1 MEISGVAMSEISSWL
16 ERSAVLVG
24 DTLGSADFYLQLIVI
39 GITAAVAW
47 GLASVARRRIG
58 GADAGDDATR
68 KGKLKTQ
75 VASLSYAVRD
85 LLFPVFNAIL
95 LGVAVAVSEGFFD
108 HKWLVQFVQGMNFL
122 AVNYL
127 VATRISSSAAVRFF
141 SLFVLTPVF
150 LLYAVSLLGDVV
162 ELLDGVRFVIGNIEL
177 TLYAVIRTAIFGAVL
192 FWLGRLSNTTG
203 QTLIRQR
210 VNFDDATTELV
221 AKLYQIALVVVIG
234 VLLFQIAGIDISALL
249 VFGGAIGVG
258 LGFGLQQIASNF
270 ISGMIIL
277 FDRSVTVGDYIEL
290 EDGRA
295 GTIRELTMRSATL
308 ETFDGKDIMVPNE
321 TFITTT
327 FTNWT
332 HNNKKQRYPLVFEVA
347 YDTDLEALFPILRD
361 VVASH
366 PMVLSGDNVPFEERP
381 DAEIQAFN
389 DSGIE
394 ILVEF
399 WMEGIDDGKNRVGGD
414 LLLMIW
420 TALKEHGIEIPFP
433 HRVVMVKNED
443 DTPASAA
450 RPATRPKPA
459 PKAKPR
465 PRKRG

>member
-1 MEISGVAMSEISSWL
+1 ML
-16 ERSAVLVG
+16 EDGLWFEQNGADIGETLVSAN
-24 DTLGSADFYLQLIVI
+24 FYLQFVVI
-39 GITAAVAW
+39 GVTAAIAW
-47 GLASVARRRIG
+47 ILAASLRRRIG
-58 GADAGDDATR
+58 RPVDADPDRHESLRG
-68 KGKLKTQ
+68 Q
-75 VASLSYAVRD
+75 VAGFSYVVRD
-85 LLFPVFNAIL
+85 LLFPVFNAVL
-95 LGVAVAVSEGFFD
+95 LGIAVAVSEEFFD
-108 HKWLVQFVQGMNFL
+108 HKWLVQFVQGVNFL

-127 VATRISSSAAVRFF
+127 VATRIAKSTAVRYF

-150 LLYAVSLLGDVV
+150 FLYAVSLLGHVIEV
-162 ELLDGVRFVIGNIEL
+162 LEGVRFEIGNIEL
-177 TLYAVIRTAIFGAVL
+177 TLYAVIRTIVFGVML
-192 FWLGRLSNTTG
+192 FWLGRLSNATG
-203 QTLIRQR
+203 QTIIRER
-210 VNFDDATTELV
+210 AHLDDTTRELV
-221 AKLYQIALVVVIG
+221 AKLYQIALVVIIS

-308 ETFDGKDIMVPNE
+308 ETYDGKDIMVPNE

-332 HNNKKQRYPLVFEVA
+332 HNNKKQRYPIVFEVG

-366 PMVLSGDNVPFEERP
+366 PQVLSGDDVPFEERP

-420 TALKEHGIEIPFP
+420 STLREHGVEIPFP
-433 HRVVMVKNED
+433 QRVVMLKNED
-443 DTPASAA
+443 AA
-450 RPATRPKPA
+450 PSPA

-465 PRKRG
+465 PRKRT